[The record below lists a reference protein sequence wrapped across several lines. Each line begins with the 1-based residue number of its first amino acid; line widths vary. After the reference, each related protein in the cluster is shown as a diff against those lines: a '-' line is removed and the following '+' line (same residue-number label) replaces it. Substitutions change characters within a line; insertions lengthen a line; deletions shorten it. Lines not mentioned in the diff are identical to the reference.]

1 MKHLLPIII
10 LAANLLLIAPAI
22 QAQDCRNWTLWD
34 TRGTYASTVNGWI
47 DLSTLNPAL
56 PQGYAPFSSVGA
68 FTNNGRGGGTGWALI
83 NAGGVQ
89 LTIEFV
95 DVNFSAPGA
104 NCLQPFSY
112 SYKIKELG
120 DVVVG
125 PVSFPGVIAGDISA
139 LEIFAMA
146 PGIGPGSPV
155 QSGHA
160 KRISMKFD

>member
-1 MKHLLPIII
+1 MKHFLSMIV
-10 LAANLLLIAPAI
+10 LAAGLLSFAPAI
-22 QAQDCRNWTLWD
+22 HAQDCSNWTLWD
-34 TRGTYASTVNGWI
+34 TRGTYATSVSGWI

-56 PQGYAPFSSVGA
+56 PEGYSPFSSVGA

-89 LTIEFV
+89 LTVEFV
-95 DVNFSAPGA
+95 GVKFDAPGA

-112 SYKIKELG
+112 SYKIKEFG
-120 DVVVG
+120 DVTVG
-125 PVSFPGVIAGDISA
+125 PVSFPGVIAGDMST

-146 PGIGPGSPV
+146 PGTGPGAPV